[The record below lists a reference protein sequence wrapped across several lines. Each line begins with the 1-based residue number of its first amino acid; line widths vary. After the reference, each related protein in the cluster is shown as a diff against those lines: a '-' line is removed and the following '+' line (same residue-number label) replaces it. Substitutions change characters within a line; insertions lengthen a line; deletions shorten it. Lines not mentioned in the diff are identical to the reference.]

1 MTCTWGHMMSAKS
14 LLRVEGLNAHY
25 GRAHILHDISLAVGS
40 ESVALVGRNG
50 MGKTTLCNTLIGLH
64 RVTSGTIHLKGQ
76 SVQEMPSYRRARLGL
91 GYVPQGRRIFPSLS
105 VHEHLVMM
113 RGQGQAEFGQ
123 TEWTLERIYELFP
136 RLAERRRV
144 GAGALSGG
152 EQQMLAVGR
161 ALMLNAEIVI
171 MDEPS
176 EGLAPVIVDQLVET
190 IQQLA
195 TEGIALLVVEQ
206 KLAVATAVADRL
218 LVIVNGQIVLETNS
232 ADFQADT
239 VAQQRYL
246 GVSPAAP

>member
-1 MTCTWGHMMSAKS
+1 MSNDP

-25 GRAHILHDISLAVGS
+25 GRAHILHDVTLSVHS
-40 ESVALVGRNG
+40 ESVALIGRNG
-50 MGKTTLCNTLIGLH
+50 MGKTTLCNTLVGLH
-64 RVTSGTIHLKGQ
+64 RATSGTVYLKGQ
-76 SVQEMPSYRRARLGL
+76 PVQNVPSHQRARRGL
-91 GYVPQGRRIFPSLS
+91 GYVPQGRRIFRSLS

-113 RGQGQAEFGQ
+113 RGQGQAEAGH

-144 GAGALSGG
+144 RAGALSGG

-161 ALMLNAEIVI
+161 ALMLNAEIII

-195 TEGIALLVVEQ
+195 AEGIALLVVEQ
-206 KLAVATAVADRL
+206 KLAVATAVAERL
-218 LVIVNGQIVLETNS
+218 LVMVNGEIVLETDS
-232 ADFQADT
+232 ASFQADT
-239 VAQQRYL
+239 AAQQRYL
-246 GVSPAAP
+246 GVSPASN